1 MEVYEPNSLESRNA
15 KEVTQ
20 VTDTCPPS
28 FATRISLGHRR
39 GRPTSPRSPPLAG
52 LVHDGLSRSASVIQT
67 SPLTLRPD
75 QFRFPQCR
83 GGLARPD
90 FGWSRAGVIAE
101 P

>member
-39 GRPTSPRSPPLAG
+39 GRPTSPRSPPL
-52 LVHDGLSRSASVIQT
+52 
-67 SPLTLRPD
+67 
-75 QFRFPQCR
+75 
-83 GGLARPD
+83 
-90 FGWSRAGVIAE
+90 
-101 P
+101 